1 MYDPCLSTSAH
12 HVRSQIQERRPRGSI
27 FSRSGAHPTKRA
39 SKMTS
44 FITTVNQRTRNQ
56 FRPRNA
62 TKGTSS
68 YQLRQYAEATLGG
81 GSLRKIV
88 KLPEGEDENEWL
100 AVNMVD
106 FYNHINLLYGSIT
119 EFCSPQSCPEMK
131 ATDEFEYLWQD
142 SENFK
147 RPTKMPAPTYIEHL
161 MVWVQSNIDNEAV
174 FPSRIG
180 VPFPK
185 SFPSMIRQ
193 VFKRM
198 YRVYAHIYCHHYPVV
213 RELGLEAH
221 LNTSFKHY
229 VLFIDE
235 HNLASGKDFWGP
247 LGDLVESVAGRQ
259 PSNLFPTTTSTPRRH
274 SIAVIK
280 MNVSRA
286 FVRAANTS
294 ATRVTIARRA
304 AAQPAIRS
312 YATPASSADTKP
324 PVALFGLDGTY
335 ASALYTAAV
344 KSQSLETVAKALSSL
359 SEVYVKDPKLSN
371 IMQAPTLT
379 AEDKSAIIAELQKH
393 TGGQDKADTVKNFL
407 NTLAENNRLAL
418 LEGVCAKFGE
428 LMGAARGEIE
438 LTVTS
443 ATPLDN
449 KTLTRLES
457 AVAKSQYVGQ
467 GKKLKVTNKVNS
479 DILGGLVVEI
489 GDRTIDLS
497 VSSRIAKMNKLLTD
511 TL

>member
-1 MYDPCLSTSAH
+1 
-12 HVRSQIQERRPRGSI
+12 
-27 FSRSGAHPTKRA
+27 
-39 SKMTS
+39 
-44 FITTVNQRTRNQ
+44 
-56 FRPRNA
+56 
-62 TKGTSS
+62 
-68 YQLRQYAEATLGG
+68 
-81 GSLRKIV
+81 
-88 KLPEGEDENEWL
+88 
-100 AVNMVD
+100 
-106 FYNHINLLYGSIT
+106 
-119 EFCSPQSCPEMK
+119 
-131 ATDEFEYLWQD
+131 
-142 SENFK
+142 
-147 RPTKMPAPTYIEHL
+147 
-161 MVWVQSNIDNEAV
+161 
-174 FPSRIG
+174 
-180 VPFPK
+180 
-185 SFPSMIRQ
+185 
-193 VFKRM
+193 
-198 YRVYAHIYCHHYPVV
+198 
-213 RELGLEAH
+213 
-221 LNTSFKHY
+221 
-229 VLFIDE
+229 
-235 HNLASGKDFWGP
+235 
-247 LGDLVESVAGRQ
+247 
-259 PSNLFPTTTSTPRRH
+259 
-274 SIAVIK
+274 

-324 PVALFGLDGTY
+324 PVALYGLDGTY

-344 KSQSLETVAKALSSL
+344 KSQSLETVAKALNSL
-359 SEVYVKDPKLSN
+359 QEVYVKDPKLSN

-379 AEDKSAIIAELQKH
+379 TEDKSAIIAELQKH
-393 TGGQDKADTVKNFL
+393 TGGQDKGDTVKNFL

-467 GKKLKVTNKVNS
+467 GKKLTVTNKVNS